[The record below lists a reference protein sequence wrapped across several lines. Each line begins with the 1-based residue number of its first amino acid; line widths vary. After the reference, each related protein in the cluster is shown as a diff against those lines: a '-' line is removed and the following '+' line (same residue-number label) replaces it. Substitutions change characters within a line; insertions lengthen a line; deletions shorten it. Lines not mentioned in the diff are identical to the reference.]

1 MMRTPDAT
9 AQLVQLRQTEVIRAF
24 NNNGVGCRD
33 VDPGF
38 DNGCTNQHVETLMME
53 IIHHP
58 FQFALAHLPV
68 TDGDPRFW
76 HQFCQPF
83 GGFLNVFHIIVE
95 IINLS
100 SAQNFTQDRLPDHQT
115 VILADKRFDRQ
126 TTGGRRGN
134 NRQIAHS
141 AHRHIQRTWD
151 RRSGKRQNIHVR
163 THRFNALFMTHPE
176 AVFFIDNQQA

>member
-1 MMRTPDAT
+1 MMRTSDST
-9 AQLVQLRQTEVIRAF
+9 AQLMQLRQTEVIRPLDD
-24 NNNGVGCRD
+24 NGVGSRD
-33 VDPGF
+33 IDPGF
-38 DNGCTNQHVETLMME
+38 DNGGTNQHVETLMME

-76 HQFCQPF
+76 YQFCQSF

-95 IINLS
+95 IINLPP
-100 SAQNFTQDRLPDHQT
+100 AQNFAQDRLPYHQT
-115 VILADKRFDRQ
+115 IVLTNKGFNCQ
-126 TTGGRRGN
+126 TTGWRRGN

-141 AHRHIQRTWD
+141 AHCHIQRTWD
-151 RRSGKRQNIHVR
+151 RRCGKCQNIHVR
-163 THRFNALFMTHPE
+163 PHRFNALFMTHPE

>member
-1 MMRTPDAT
+1 M
-9 AQLVQLRQTEVIRAF
+9 QLRQTEVIRAF
-24 NNNGVGCRD
+24 NDNSVGCRD

-38 DNGCTNQHVETLMME
+38 DNGWLNQHVETLMME

-100 SAQNFTQDRLPDHQT
+100 SAQNFTQDLRTTMLSYSRT
-115 VILADKRFDRQ
+115 KVLTARRRAGGVAIIDRS
-126 TTGGRRGN
+126 RIPLIAIFSVRG
-134 NRQIAHS
+134 IGVAVS
-141 AHRHIQRTWD
+141 V
-151 RRSGKRQNIHVR
+151 QNIHVR
-163 THRFNALFMTHPE
+163 AHRFNALFMTHPE

>member
-1 MMRTPDAT
+1 MMRTSDAT

-24 NNNGVGCRD
+24 NDNGVGCRD

-38 DNGCTNQHVETLMME
+38 DNGGTNQHVETLMME

-68 TDGDPRFW
+68 TDGNPCFR

-83 GGFLNVFHIIVE
+83 GSFLDVFHIIVE
-95 IINLS
+95 IINLPP
-100 SAQNFTQDRLPDHQT
+100 AQNFTQDRLPDHQA
-115 VILADKRFDRQ
+115 VILTDKGFNCQ
-126 TTGGRRGN
+126 TTGGRRGD
-134 NRQIAHS
+134 NRQVTHS
-141 AHRHIQRTWD
+141 AHCHIQRAWD
-151 RRSGKRQNIHVR
+151 RRCSKRQNIHVR
-163 THRFNALFMTHPE
+163 AHRFNALFMTHPE